1 MVWYDDPGAFNAT
14 ATGMIVTRAV
24 SDGSLNEDATQQFAA
39 QPKAFMITGGVLAIL
54 LVLPGM
60 PPEVPDRHCSNR
72 TVIAGYQLSKRM
84 EAISRGREEEMQ
96 SQLAMEEQDQIAG
109 EEENFKDI
117 NNVYSLISV
126 EPIEVEFGY
135 SLIPL
140 VDESSGGKLIDR
152 IVIFRRQYAQD
163 MGLVIPSIRLR
174 DSSALNTNQYVIK
187 IKGEVVAKGEIFVV
201 SIWLLSRRTRRRRL
215 TESIRLNRHM
225 EFRII

>member
-1 MVWYDDPGAFNAT
+1 MA
-14 ATGMIVTRAV
+14 
-24 SDGSLNEDATQQFAA
+24 
-39 QPKAFMITGGVLAIL
+39 
-54 LVLPGM
+54 
-60 PPEVPDRHCSNR
+60 
-72 TVIAGYQLSKRM
+72 
-84 EAISRGREEEMQ
+84 
-96 SQLAMEEQDQIAG
+96 EQDNIAS

-174 DSSALNTNQYVIK
+174 DSSGLNTNQYVIK
-187 IKGEVVAKGEIFVV
+187 IKGEEVAKGEILVDYYLALEPPHPEKQIDGIDTIEPAYGIPSKWITIDKKKWRRFMD
-201 SIWLLSRRTRRRRL
+201 IQLL
-215 TESIRLNRHM
+215 IRFLLC
-225 EFRII
+225 